1 MEIAIVVFGMGLQ
14 DALGM
19 AFGVC
24 VILWAVYCLYQWEIK
39 PDRESRRHR
48 AQKEIEVMHRK
59 NRERLGRPKRKE
71 SNDARRS
78 N

>member
-48 AQKEIEVMHRK
+48 AQKEIEVMQ
-59 NRERLGRPKRKE
+59 
-71 SNDARRS
+71 
-78 N
+78 

>member
-48 AQKEIEVMHRK
+48 AQKQIEAMHRK
-59 NRERLGRPKRKE
+59 HRAHLRGSKRKE
-71 SNDARRS
+71 FK
-78 N
+78 